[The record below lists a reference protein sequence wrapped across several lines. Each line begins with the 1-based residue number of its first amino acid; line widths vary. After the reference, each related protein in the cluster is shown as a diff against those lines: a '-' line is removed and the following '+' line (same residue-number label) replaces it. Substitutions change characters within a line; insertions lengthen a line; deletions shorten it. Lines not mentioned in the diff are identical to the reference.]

1 MKTIENKRMKEGCY
15 METKKTYYISIGNG
29 QISQVK
35 TADTYN
41 FEISAND
48 EEITELREHF
58 DQAYVEDLGSF
69 VRSHVPFVEYH
80 HDSNNDRYDEQLQK
94 AYRMIYDLGNHET
107 KELVAQMGIINGL

>member
-1 MKTIENKRMKEGCY
+1 MEN
-15 METKKTYYISIGNG
+15 KKTYYISVGNG

-41 FEISAND
+41 FEIYAND
-48 EEITELREHF
+48 EEIT
-58 DQAYVEDLGSF
+58 DLGSY

-94 AYRMIYDLGNHET
+94 AYKMIYDLGNHET

>member
-1 MKTIENKRMKEGCY
+1 MLHGAE
-15 METKKTYYISIGNG
+15 KTYYISIGNG

-48 EEITELREHF
+48 EEITELREYF
-58 DQAYVEDLGSF
+58 D
-69 VRSHVPFVEYH
+69 RSICRGFRFICTLHVPFVEYH

-94 AYRMIYDLGNHET
+94 AYKMIYDLGNHET
-107 KELVAQMGIINGL
+107 KKLVAQMGIINGL